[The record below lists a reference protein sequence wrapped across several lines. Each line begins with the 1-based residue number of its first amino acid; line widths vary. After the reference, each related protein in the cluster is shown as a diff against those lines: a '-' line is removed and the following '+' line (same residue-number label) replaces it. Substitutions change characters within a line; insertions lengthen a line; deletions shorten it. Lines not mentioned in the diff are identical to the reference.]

1 MRCPRSDQLSH
12 QSDRGSATAETAVV
26 LPVVVVA
33 VAVVLA
39 AAGVGNA
46 QLRCQ
51 DAARAGARVLARGEG
66 APAAHST
73 VLAAAPAG
81 ARSTLTGARDGPAQ
95 VHVEVSV
102 TPLGGGPSGAW
113 RVGLACSATA
123 WPESTGAA

>member
-1 MRCPRSDQLSH
+1 M
-12 QSDRGSATAETAVV
+12 

-39 AAGVGNA
+39 AASVGSA

-66 APAAHST
+66 GAAAQEV
-73 VLAAAPAG
+73 VLAVAPAG
-81 ARSTLTGARDGPAQ
+81 ARSSLAGAAAGP
-95 VHVEVSV
+95 VRVDVEVSV